1 MSPPKPH
8 TDADAKHTT
17 VRLTPLDHEAIHEIS
32 KFQRAKGS
40 DRTRKNDIL
49 VDALRHFLKHIT
61 GKTMDDIKAMQPQPE
76 KRKSKEVPKVT
87 EITSSRQKR

>member
-8 TDADAKHTT
+8 TDADATHTT

-40 DRTRKNDIL
+40 ERTRKNDIL

-61 GKTMDDIKAMQPQPE
+61 GKTMDDSKAQMPPAPLAKIKPQ
-76 KRKSKEVPKVT
+76 SKVT
-87 EITSSRQKR
+87 QMPGTKKR